1 MDADRSN
8 TSEQAKNRLNVGG
21 GVVGVVIL
29 RFTGVGILTLTVLA
43 VQGDENPPL
52 A

>member
-1 MDADRSN
+1 MGTDRSN
-8 TSEQAKNRLNVGG
+8 TSEQAEHRLDVGG
-21 GVVGVVIL
+21 GVVGVV

-43 VQGDENPPL
+43 AQGDKYSPL